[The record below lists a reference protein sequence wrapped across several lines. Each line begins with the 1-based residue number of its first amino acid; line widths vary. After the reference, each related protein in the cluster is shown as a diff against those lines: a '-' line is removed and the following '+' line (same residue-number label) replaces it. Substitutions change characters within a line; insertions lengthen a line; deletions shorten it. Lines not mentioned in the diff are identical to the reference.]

1 MQYIYI
7 YSVHIRVLA
16 DHRGQPA
23 SLHCFLLL
31 WVPNPPWL
39 RRSWS
44 FFIRPL
50 ALQLLVIL
58 RVCRPKSSG
67 HVASTWFHS
76 YKVDGHDTWSPFT
89 SSSCHCCDYCHLLFS
104 CCVVMSP
111 LWIYYTVGKVTI
123 IRALIV
129 TVILLS
135 IGLIISSL
143 WLSTWLLLSCATN
156 LVTMTSINSLSI
168 LSIWIINIAI
178 VSFKLFATL
187 LKIILSLSLVSL
199 LLYLLFSLLTFF
211 YSYSH
216 YCHYH

>member
-1 MQYIYI
+1 MSMCANNVHGTFYTYFLDLEYIVYNIYI
-7 YSVHIRVLA
+7 YTDIVYTAQCNIYIICVHIRVLA

-111 LWIYYTVGKVTI
+111 LWISYTVGNFAM

-129 TVILLS
+129 TL
-135 IGLIISSL
+135 
-143 WLSTWLLLSCATN
+143 AFF
-156 LVTMTSINSLSI
+156 LV
-168 LSIWIINIAI
+168 
-178 VSFKLFATL
+178 
-187 LKIILSLSLVSL
+187 LVSL
-199 LLYLLFSLLTFF
+199 YQQ
-211 YSYSH
+211 YNYQRDC
-216 YCHYH
+216 YYHVLPI